1 MKSHSRRATR
11 VVTAAGLWSVAVMS
25 LLLGSDAAAQT
36 PVRSF
41 AELQPLLKPGQ
52 TVIVTTDEGGKTAGQ
67 VVSILGN
74 QLEIRKGG
82 TRYVFTEDAVGRIQH
97 EDGVWNGSLIG
108 IGVGVLLARAFV
120 AKCRSTPFPERPSGC
135 ETAELSYVW
144 DPLLGWLVGALVDDL
159 IKKSLYVSPRPSP
172 IALTPLVGRGRLG
185 VAVTIQFQP
194 GAR

>member
-1 MKSHSRRATR
+1 MTSHSRRAPP

-52 TVIVTTDEGGKTAGQ
+52 SVIVTTDQGGKTAGE

-74 QLEIRKGG
+74 QLEIREGG
-82 TRYVFTEDAVGRIQH
+82 TRYVFTEDAVRRIQH
-97 EDGVWNGSLIG
+97 EDGTWNGSLIG
-108 IGVGVLLARAFV
+108 IGVGVLLARAYV
-120 AKCRSTPFPERPSGC
+120 SKCRSTPFSERDSSC
-135 ETAELSYVW
+135 ETAELSYIA
-144 DPLLGWLVGALVDDL
+144 DPLLGWLVGALVDGL
-159 IKKSLYVSPRPSP
+159 ITKSLYVSPRPSA
-172 IALTPLVGRGRLG
+172 IALTPLVGRGRIGL
-185 VAVTIQFQP
+185 AVTIQFQP